1 MLKYLMLK
9 PHSFTVDDFMV
20 MVNAGL
26 FEDQRVE
33 LLGGMIVD
41 MSPPDPKHEFS
52 IDVLTEKLAHTF
64 YEQALVRVQNSVD
77 VELPEWLPQPDV
89 ALVQRRDYS
98 VTRPK
103 PADIFL
109 LIEVANTSLKL
120 LGRKRSIYARVG
132 IKNYWVADISA
143 ERWTIHREP
152 KGERYE
158 TVFEVP
164 FGEAFAPLAFPEHV
178 HVWL

>member
-1 MLKYLMLK
+1 MLK

-33 LLGGMIVD
+33 LLEGMIVD

-52 IDVLTEKLAHTF
+52 IDLLTEKFAHTF

-89 ALVQRRDYS
+89 ALVKRRDYS
-98 VTRPK
+98 VKRPK

-120 LGRKRSIYARVG
+120 DLGRKRDIYAKVG
-132 IKNYWVADISA
+132 IKEYWVANINSKT
-143 ERWTIHREP
+143 WTIHRNP
-152 KGERYE
+152 IGERYE
-158 TVFEVP
+158 SVFKTAFDEEV
-164 FGEAFAPLAFPEHV
+164 APLAFPNDAR
-178 HVWL
+178 VWL